1 MFYQKP
7 TRFRTSEL
15 EVQPAGSSAIEYYF
29 FTYII
34 TMADVALAQLKTQK
48 TTRKAIQ
55 KRFNQSSPTK
65 QILQENICDPLFI
78 YMALLE
84 KYKLGPNANENLKH
98 LSYFTGPDAKMLIK
112 YFILVK
118 KYERIID
125 LLYTNRFVNEY
136 DKLNDNELLYIL
148 KIYHFTL

>member
-1 MFYQKP
+1 
-7 TRFRTSEL
+7 
-15 EVQPAGSSAIEYYF
+15 
-29 FTYII
+29 
-34 TMADVALAQLKTQK
+34 MADVALTQLKTK
-48 TTRKAIQ
+48 KNTRQAIQ
-55 KRFNQSSPTK
+55 NRFNQSSPTK

-98 LSYFTGPDAKMLIK
+98 LSYFTGPDAKMLIR

-136 DKLNDNELLYIL
+136 DKLNDDELLYIL